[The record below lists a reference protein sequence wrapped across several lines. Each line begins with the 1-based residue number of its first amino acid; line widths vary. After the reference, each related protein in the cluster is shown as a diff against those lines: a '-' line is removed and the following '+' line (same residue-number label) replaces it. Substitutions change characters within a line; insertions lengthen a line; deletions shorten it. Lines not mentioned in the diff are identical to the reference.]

1 MNDSLNRIL
10 LATDGSAG
18 AEFAA
23 RTAIRLA
30 NDTGCELHLVY
41 VERLPGSSANVP
53 ISARHIEGE
62 LQERAERE
70 GLGWLLDLDG
80 RLRTAGGVVAGAHLR
95 LGEVAKEVGALA
107 EELEVD
113 LIVVGGRDRST
124 IASAVMG
131 SVSRSLVRHAP
142 CPVVVARSQATG
154 EGGKRGPGLGILSRG
169 TRKLRRQ

>member
-30 NDTGCELHLVY
+30 DATGCELHLVY
-41 VERLPGSSANVP
+41 VERLPGGTANVP

-70 GLGWLLDLDG
+70 GLGRLLDLDG
-80 RLRTAGGVVAGAHLR
+80 RLRTAGVVVAGAHLGM
-95 LGEVAKEVGALA
+95 GEVAKEVGALA

-113 LIVVGGRDRST
+113 LIVVGSRSRSA
-124 IASAVMG
+124 IARAVMG
-131 SVSRSLVRHAP
+131 SVSRSVVRHAP
-142 CPVVVARSQATG
+142 CPVVVVRSQGTG
-154 EGGKRGPGLGILSRG
+154 ESGKRGLGSGILFWGAREP
-169 TRKLRRQ
+169 RRQ

>member
-53 ISARHIEGE
+53 ISVRHIEGE

-80 RLRTAGGVVAGAHLR
+80 RLRTAGDGAP
-95 LGEVAKEVGALA
+95 VPTTNDD
-107 EELEVD
+107 EVD
-113 LIVVGGRDRST
+113 LQLFGQGTHLFRNLPHPEVRPGDDA
-124 IASAVMG
+124 ASG
-131 SVSRSLVRHAP
+131 P
-142 CPVVVARSQATG
+142 QPPVQVQEPS
-154 EGGKRGPGLGILSRG
+154 
-169 TRKLRRQ
+169 